1 MLKIRKRSGEEV
13 LFDRSKIERAIEKAN
28 ASVSIPERLDRD
40 IIAGIA
46 LSIENACSNMKTI
59 PTVESV
65 QDMVEYAI
73 AKAGAYRLA
82 KNYAVYQ
89 PSFSSIILIGTAAN
103 SRRWRERRGMT
114 GYCFCAGK
122 TRSLQIYIPFRQK
135 ANGVSGP
142 SI

>member
-82 KNYAVYQ
+82 KNYAVYRYQ
-89 PSFSSIILIGTAAN
+89 HEL
-103 SRRWRERRGMT
+103 M
-114 GYCFCAGK
+114 
-122 TRSLQIYIPFRQK
+122 L
-135 ANGVSGP
+135 
-142 SI
+142 